1 MVSKVV
7 QINGEAHP
15 SKDEPN
21 QSVITHLEKALER
34 AKSGE
39 THGIVLTEVY
49 YDLGSSYLTAGYV
62 TGYSAIGATQVAL
75 NSIMNCEVD
84 G

>member
-1 MVSKVV
+1 MSNIV
-7 QINGEAHP
+7 QLNGEAHP

-21 QSVITHLEKALER
+21 QTVINYLEKALER

-39 THGIVLTEVY
+39 THGVIMVEVY
-49 YDLGSSYLTAGYV
+49 HDFSTSYLTAGYV
-62 TGYSAIGATQVAL
+62 TCRAAIGSTQVAL
-75 NSIMNCEVD
+75 NSIIQADLD

>member
-1 MVSKVV
+1 VSNIV
-7 QINGEAHP
+7 QLNGESHP

-21 QSVITHLEKALER
+21 QSVIAHLEKALER

-39 THGIVLTEVY
+39 THGVIMVEVY
-49 YDLGSSYLTAGYV
+49 YDFATSYLTAGYV

-75 NSIMNCEVD
+75 NSLLEAHD
-84 G
+84 F

>member
-1 MVSKVV
+1 MGNIV
-7 QINGEAHP
+7 QLNGEAHP

-39 THGIVLTEVY
+39 VHGVVLIETY
-49 YDLGSSYLTAGYV
+49 HDFATSYLTAGYV
-62 TGYSAIGATQVAL
+62 TGYSTIGATQVAL
-75 NSIMNCEVD
+75 NNIMNCDID

>member
-1 MVSKVV
+1 MGKVV
-7 QINGEAHP
+7 QLNGESHP

-39 THGIVLTEVY
+39 THGVVLVEVY
-49 YDLGSSYLTAGYV
+49 HDFATSYLTAGYV

-75 NSIMNCEVD
+75 NSIIQADAVV
-84 G
+84 